1 MMVNKMLRFRASAW
15 NFFIIMFFDC
25 AVISATL
32 PPLVYGHQFAKKR
45 VQLSGQQDPLTL
57 GIQMIAIL
65 ALMN

>member
-1 MMVNKMLRFRASAW
+1 ME
-15 NFFIIMFFDC
+15 FFYNHVFDC

-57 GIQMIAIL
+57 GIQMMAIL

>member
-1 MMVNKMLRFRASAW
+1 MTTWLQPRLFG
-15 NFFIIMFFDC
+15 FF
-25 AVISATL
+25 SATL

-57 GIQMIAIL
+57 GIQMMAIL